1 MSRPHV
7 LIIGGAG
14 VFGSRLARLLARR
27 QAFRVSLGGRT
38 ESRAVDLQ
46 RELRAI
52 DGQGEFAFILVDRE
66 RITADKLREFACDVV
81 VDCSGPFQ
89 TGTAALI
96 EAAIGA
102 RVAYVDIADSR
113 AFVGEIGRFD
123 SAARAVGISI
133 TTGAS
138 TTPGLTHA
146 VLDHLTSAWLSVDS
160 VDIAV
165 LPGNRTPKGRA
176 VVAGILSWVG
186 QKVRAFREGDWQDGR
201 GWGDPSGVVIEG
213 LQRRMAALADVPDLD
228 LLHRRYQTRVR
239 ASFEA
244 GMELGALNWMI
255 GFAGQLVRWRLL
267 PSARLFTGLGLWVA
281 NRLGRFGT
289 DQGGMLIEA
298 AGQDARG
305 ETRVVRWSLKASG
318 GDGPYVPVVPA
329 AALIEALTLGRGV
342 LPGARAAAGVLS
354 LEQIRPWFDG
364 LAIEIKQAA
373 FRGEKPLYRRV
384 MGEGFDRLPEVTRHL
399 HRGRPAVVA
408 DGEAAVAGAEGWLGR
423 QVAKAF
429 GFPAE
434 AARVP
439 VRVVIESREG
449 REHWTRFFDGRP
461 MRSTMRA
468 VEAGIVE
475 ERFGPVAMRMRLVPR
490 GDGLNMELVSGT
502 VYGVKL
508 PKFLLPR
515 ITAEERVDD
524 GGRHRFD
531 VDIVAPG
538 LGRLVAYRGYLNI

>member
-38 ESRAVDLQ
+38 ESRAVGLQ

-160 VDIAV
+160 IDIAV
-165 LPGNRTPKGRA
+165 LPGNKAPKGRA

-186 QKVRAFREGDWQDGR
+186 QKVRVFREGDWQNRR
-201 GWGDPSGVVIEG
+201 GWADPSGVVIEG
-213 LQRRMAALADVPDLD
+213 LKRRMAALADVPDLD
-228 LLHRRYQTRVR
+228 LLHRRYQTR
-239 ASFEA
+239 
-244 GMELGALNWMI
+244 
-255 GFAGQLVRWRLL
+255 
-267 PSARLFTGLGLWVA
+267 
-281 NRLGRFGT
+281 
-289 DQGGMLIEA
+289 
-298 AGQDARG
+298 
-305 ETRVVRWSLKASG
+305 
-318 GDGPYVPVVPA
+318 
-329 AALIEALTLGRGV
+329 
-342 LPGARAAAGVLS
+342 
-354 LEQIRPWFDG
+354 
-364 LAIEIKQAA
+364 
-373 FRGEKPLYRRV
+373 
-384 MGEGFDRLPEVTRHL
+384 
-399 HRGRPAVVA
+399 
-408 DGEAAVAGAEGWLGR
+408 
-423 QVAKAF
+423 
-429 GFPAE
+429 
-434 AARVP
+434 
-439 VRVVIESREG
+439 
-449 REHWTRFFDGRP
+449 
-461 MRSTMRA
+461 
-468 VEAGIVE
+468 
-475 ERFGPVAMRMRLVPR
+475 
-490 GDGLNMELVSGT
+490 
-502 VYGVKL
+502 
-508 PKFLLPR
+508 
-515 ITAEERVDD
+515 
-524 GGRHRFD
+524 
-531 VDIVAPG
+531 
-538 LGRLVAYRGYLNI
+538 